1 MELKCLLM
9 WLLFGSVKGNR
20 AGKCPPVPR
29 TEFADVAAETY
40 PVDTK
45 LYYVCDDGYRR
56 RSGQYLGIRC
66 RNISGTVSWVYK
78 EFECIDEKIL
88 FSNAPMMELNFTQ
101 ETRKTQSPAPPK
113 QENLSGFCG
122 TPKTVPHASL
132 KKDNDYSVGQVLY
145 FKCQAGYDKRPPI
158 SGTRTCKKV
167 KGKNMWTP
175 LNMRCTNDSSIRDEW
190 LSPVTE
196 PDMSDFEQ
204 HPVQCVSGSAHPSF
218 SSSMILPVTAI
229 FFVLL
234 THSAVFV

>member
-1 MELKCLLM
+1 MGF
-9 WLLFGSVKGNR
+9 LF
-20 AGKCPPVPR
+20 AGKCPPVPM

-40 PVDTK
+40 PVHTK
-45 LYYVCDDGYRR
+45 LYYVCDEGYRR

-66 RNISGTVSWVYK
+66 QNISGTVSWVYK

-88 FSNAPMMELNFTQ
+88 FSNAPMVELNFTQ

-132 KKDNDYSVGQVLY
+132 KKDNDYSLGQVLY

-167 KGKNMWTP
+167 NGKNIWTP

-218 SSSMILPVTAI
+218 SSSVILPVTAI